1 MSDAK
6 VYSIEV
12 QGDFLTKQTYAKPAQ
27 ALAELIWNSLDADA
41 TLVEVKEDTYGVGEQ
56 RIIVADN
63 GTGFSHLDA
72 PGLFSHLG
80 GSWKHQTGETKDK
93 HRFLHGSEG
102 KGRLKAYL
110 LGSVHNQ

>member
-41 TLVEVKEDTYGVGEQ
+41 TLVEVKQDTYGVGEQ

-63 GTGFSHLDA
+63 GTWFSHIYITDL
-72 PGLFSHLG
+72 LKHLG
-80 GSWKHQTGETKDK
+80 GSCKPQTG
-93 HRFLHGSEG
+93 
-102 KGRLKAYL
+102 
-110 LGSVHNQ
+110 